1 MEPVLA
7 EAVLPE
13 REPRLDGAVEEALQ
27 LAAVP
32 ERREPRGRDERPAR
46 HPEGHERDRDP
57 RLVEQDPGRARIE
70 PEVEVRQAEVA
81 VDRERLVGLP
91 AHDRHDPLDL
101 PRDGGIVLDQAADV
115 RQWAERKH
123 GRGAVPQL
131 PGQEPDAVVDASGQD
146 LVAVEPLN
154 LRRGELH
161 GRDHDHRHR
170 RAEQRVDD
178 PAGGD
183 RHGPDVVV
191 AVRRHNPQDSKPA
204 RMQRHHSGEPVVDV
218 ARSCATAVD
227 EPGGEVCRDEHRH
240 PAGGCRAREQQPA
253 HENEHERKG
262 RGLPHSRSSLT
273 WPRTALGLRVSSA
286 LRLLGRFAVR
296 FRYAVVVAWLVG
308 TGLAINFL
316 RRSPRSSRTT
326 TARSCPRASR
336 ASRPPTSQRRSSRP
350 TSRLPRWSPPATEA
364 RSPAPTTP
372 PSARAETA
380 IKKVPKVVKIIN
392 LGASKNGRAS
402 ESLVEMD
409 VAQFGDPEADDAVA
423 AVRDTFEPSLAGAT
437 HLSLHLT
444 GGVATAVDQA
454 KQQEKSQYLTE
465 VFSSLLILLLLIMT
479 YRSAVAPIVNLIPP
493 VIVLGVAGPIIAES
507 SKIGVSVS
515 SVTQAML
522 TVLVLGAGTD
532 YGLFL
537 ILRVR
542 EEIRRG
548 LEPKEAVVEAM
559 AEVGESV
566 TFAALTVVGALLCLL
581 AATFSLYSGLGPGLA
596 IGVGLMA
603 LAALPLLP
611 ALLAIF
617 GHATFWP
624 KRWGEP
630 KEKTGLWERVGDH
643 VIKHPI
649 ATLAGGFLL
658 LGGLAL
664 GLIGVGTAG
673 FGSVGTGPAGS
684 DSGEGAAVLEA
695 NFPPS
700 ALNPTEVLFKFKK
713 SVWIDLSAIDR
724 AQHDLQSAGPFK
736 IVTGPLNPN
745 GVQVSPDELASLYV
759 TLGPPAK
766 LPAQKPSSVPL
777 PATDYQLYR
786 ATAQYVSSDGR
797 TVQFA
802 TTLTAGDP
810 GSTKA
815 LDAVPSIRAETTK
828 VAKTVGAVDSGVSGF
843 APASYDINKVAN
855 DDLVKILPIVLGVIA
870 ILLALLVRSLVA
882 PIYLILSVLLS
893 YAAALGLAT
902 IIFVHIGGAAGVN
915 FVLPFLLFIFL
926 MALGEDYN
934 ILMMARIRE
943 EAHKLSLGQAIHR
956 ALHLTGTTITSAGV
970 ILAGTFAVSGV
981 LGATSQLRQVGWAIA
996 LGVLMDTFLVRT
1008 LLVPSTA
1015 LLLGRLNWWPSKLGR
1030 KAEAPEAPASS
1041 PASR

>member
-1 MEPVLA
+1 M
-7 EAVLPE
+7 
-13 REPRLDGAVEEALQ
+13 G
-27 LAAVP
+27 
-32 ERREPRGRDERPAR
+32 
-46 HPEGHERDRDP
+46 
-57 RLVEQDPGRARIE
+57 
-70 PEVEVRQAEVA
+70 
-81 VDRERLVGLP
+81 
-91 AHDRHDPLDL
+91 
-101 PRDGGIVLDQAADV
+101 
-115 RQWAERKH
+115 
-123 GRGAVPQL
+123 
-131 PGQEPDAVVDASGQD
+131 
-146 LVAVEPLN
+146 N
-154 LRRGELH
+154 
-161 GRDHDHRHR
+161 
-170 RAEQRVDD
+170 
-178 PAGGD
+178 
-183 RHGPDVVV
+183 
-191 AVRRHNPQDSKPA
+191 
-204 RMQRHHSGEPVVDV
+204 
-218 ARSCATAVD
+218 
-227 EPGGEVCRDEHRH
+227 
-240 PAGGCRAREQQPA
+240 
-253 HENEHERKG
+253 
-262 RGLPHSRSSLT
+262 
-273 WPRTALGLRVSSA
+273 A

-316 RRSPRSSRTT
+316 PSLAEVEQNNNSTFLPSSEPSIKAADLAAPFQPTDLATATLVASSDRGPLTSADYTT
-326 TARSCPRASR
+326 IG
-336 ASRPPTSQRRSSRP
+336 
-350 TSRLPRWSPPATEA
+350 
-364 RSPAPTTP
+364 
-372 PSARAETA
+372 RAETA

-479 YRSAVAPIVNLIPP
+479 YRSALAPIVNLIPP

-507 SKIGVSVS
+507 SKIGVSGS

-603 LAALPLLP
+603 LAALTLLP

-624 KRWGEP
+624 QRWGEP

-695 NFPPS
+695 NFPAS

-777 PATDYQLYR
+777 SATDYQLYR

-828 VAKTVGAVDSGVSGF
+828 VAKTVGAVDSGVSGL

>member
-1 MEPVLA
+1 M
-7 EAVLPE
+7 
-13 REPRLDGAVEEALQ
+13 G
-27 LAAVP
+27 
-32 ERREPRGRDERPAR
+32 
-46 HPEGHERDRDP
+46 
-57 RLVEQDPGRARIE
+57 
-70 PEVEVRQAEVA
+70 
-81 VDRERLVGLP
+81 
-91 AHDRHDPLDL
+91 
-101 PRDGGIVLDQAADV
+101 
-115 RQWAERKH
+115 
-123 GRGAVPQL
+123 
-131 PGQEPDAVVDASGQD
+131 
-146 LVAVEPLN
+146 N
-154 LRRGELH
+154 
-161 GRDHDHRHR
+161 
-170 RAEQRVDD
+170 
-178 PAGGD
+178 
-183 RHGPDVVV
+183 
-191 AVRRHNPQDSKPA
+191 
-204 RMQRHHSGEPVVDV
+204 
-218 ARSCATAVD
+218 
-227 EPGGEVCRDEHRH
+227 
-240 PAGGCRAREQQPA
+240 
-253 HENEHERKG
+253 
-262 RGLPHSRSSLT
+262 
-273 WPRTALGLRVSSA
+273 A

-316 RRSPRSSRTT
+316 PSLAEVEQNNNSTFLPSSEPSIKAADLAAPFQPTDLATATLVASSDRGPLTSADYTT
-326 TARSCPRASR
+326 IG
-336 ASRPPTSQRRSSRP
+336 
-350 TSRLPRWSPPATEA
+350 
-364 RSPAPTTP
+364 
-372 PSARAETA
+372 RAETA

-392 LGASKNGRAS
+392 LGASKNGRAG

-409 VAQFGDPEADDAVA
+409 VAQFGDPEADDAVD
-423 AVRDTFEPSLAGAT
+423 AVRDTFEPSLAGAS

-479 YRSAVAPIVNLIPP
+479 YRSALAPIVNLIPP

-603 LAALPLLP
+603 LAALTLLP

-684 DSGEGAAVLEA
+684 DSSEGAAVLEA
-695 NFPPS
+695 NFPAS

-777 PATDYQLYR
+777 SATDYQLYR

-828 VAKTVGAVDSGVSGF
+828 VAKTVGAVDSGVSGL

-1015 LLLGRLNWWPSKLGR
+1015 LLLGRWNWWPSKLGR